1 MENSQQNS
9 IRRMFDSYDD
19 NNNGILDREEF
30 SKVLKSMIRKLAYNQ
45 TEEELDLIE
54 KEAIEKFDLN
64 KNGIIEFEEFNDLV
78 RFLIDEKGLSID
90 NY

>member
-1 MENSQQNS
+1 METNEETF
-9 IRRMFDSYDD
+9 IRSMFNSYDD

-30 SKVLKSMIRKLAYNQ
+30 SKVLKSMIRKLAGGQ

-54 KEAIEKFDLN
+54 KEAVEKFDLN
-64 KNGIIEFEEFNDLV
+64 KNGIIEFGEFNDLV

-90 NY
+90 N

>member
-1 MENSQQNS
+1 METSEETF
-9 IRRMFDSYDD
+9 IRSMFNSYDD

-30 SKVLKSMIRKLAYNQ
+30 SKVLKSMIRRLADGQ

-54 KEAIEKFDLN
+54 KEAVEKFDLN

-90 NY
+90 N

>member
-1 MENSQQNS
+1 METNEETF
-9 IRRMFDSYDD
+9 IRSMFNSYDD

-30 SKVLKSMIRKLAYNQ
+30 SKVLKSMIRRLADGQ

-54 KEAIEKFDLN
+54 KEAVEKFDLN

-90 NY
+90 N

>member
-1 MENSQQNS
+1 METNEETF
-9 IRRMFDSYDD
+9 IRSMFNSYDD

-30 SKVLKSMIRKLAYNQ
+30 SKVLKSMIRKLADGQ

-54 KEAIEKFDLN
+54 KEAVEKFDLN
-64 KNGIIEFEEFNDLV
+64 KNGIIEFGEFNDLV

-90 NY
+90 N